1 MSAHLVKTIN
11 ELRELLKSRRTGKIG
26 LVPTMG
32 ALHKGHAS
40 LIARSVK
47 ECDTTVVS
55 VFVNPVQFG
64 VNEDYDKYPS
74 TLEADLS
81 LCSKLKADFVFAPS
95 VAEMYGE
102 NVKQGLHDDL
112 LTTVCPPFRMVDRL
126 CGKSRPGHFDGV
138 ATVVTKL
145 FNIVSPDLAFFG
157 QKDAQQVIVLKK
169 VAKDL
174 NIPVKIVTCPLI
186 RDDDGLATSSRNTYL
201 SASDREHALSIS
213 KMLFAIKKAFDAGVV
228 DTEILFETGLSV
240 LDKNA
245 GLEYLEFVDGETLEP
260 SKTAKKGDLV
270 ATAVKIGSVRLID
283 NIIL

>member
-40 LIARSVK
+40 LIARSVE

-74 TLEADLS
+74 TLEADLA
-81 LCSKLKADFVFAPS
+81 LCSELKADFVFAPS

-169 VAKDL
+169 VVKDL

-201 SASDREHALSIS
+201 SAADREHALSIS

-260 SKTAKKGDLV
+260 SKTVKKGDLV